1 MGRFC
6 GVCRGCVCFE
16 VCVGFMGC
24 CVCGM
29 RLYVY
34 GVCGMSGR
42 CGRGVCMVY
51 VECVWYVV
59 CGMRHVGLWYV
70 CGVCGLICV
79 WCVWY

>member
-1 MGRFC
+1 MCVGRFC

-34 GVCGMSGR
+34 GVCGMS
-42 CGRGVCMVY
+42 VCV
-51 VECVWYVV
+51 CVWYVYVPCV
-59 CGMRHVGLWYV
+59 CVWYV
-70 CGVCGLICV
+70 CVCVVCV
-79 WCVWY
+79 CMGWALCVVYGAWCVFL